1 MQGAGT
7 GDTVGNGYEIMTD
20 EVGAERG
27 EGRHILVVE
36 DDSEL
41 AGMLDYFLRS
51 RGYRVTG
58 VSNGVDG
65 LRAVMAEDYDAILC
79 DMVMPQ
85 MPGDMFYLAVR
96 RVRPQLCERFIFV
109 TAHQERPRVKE
120 FLNQVREMV
129 LRKPFNLEDL
139 AGLLDRLFRERV
151 KG

>member
-1 MQGAGT
+1 MQGDGT
-7 GDTVGNGYEIMTD
+7 GAAIASWYDFMTD
-20 EVGAERG
+20 DVGAERG
-27 EGRHILVVE
+27 ESRHILVVE

-85 MPGDMFYLAVR
+85 MPGDMFYMAVR

-139 AGLLDRLFRERV
+139 AVLLDRLFQERV
-151 KG
+151 RG

>member
-1 MQGAGT
+1 
-7 GDTVGNGYEIMTD
+7 MTD
-20 EVGAERG
+20 DRG
-27 EGRHILVVE
+27 QANREARQILVVE

-51 RGYRVTG
+51 RGHQVTA

-65 LRAVMAEDYDAILC
+65 LRAVMAQDYDAILC

-85 MPGDMFYLAVR
+85 MAGDMFYLAVR
-96 RVRPQLCERFIFV
+96 RVRPHLCERFIFV

-129 LRKPFNLEDL
+129 LRKPFNLDDL
-139 AGLLDRLFRERV
+139 AALLERLFRDSTPGESA
-151 KG
+151 GGEA

>member
-1 MQGAGT
+1 MKEEA
-7 GDTVGNGYEIMTD
+7 
-20 EVGAERG
+20 
-27 EGRHILVVE
+27 RHILVVE

-65 LRAVMAEDYDAILC
+65 LRAVMADEYDAILC

-85 MPGDMFYLAVR
+85 MPGDMFYMAVR
-96 RVRPQLCERFIFV
+96 RVRPHLCERFIFV

-139 AGLLDRLFRERV
+139 ATLLERLFGEQKRA
-151 KG
+151 

>member
-1 MQGAGT
+1 MQGDGVADGM
-7 GDTVGNGYEIMTD
+7 IFMRD
-20 EVGAERG
+20 EVGEERG
-27 EGRHILVVE
+27 GSRHILVVE
-36 DDSEL
+36 DDAEL
-41 AGMLDYFLRS
+41 AGMLEYFLRN
-51 RGYRVTG
+51 RGHRVTG

-65 LRAVMAEDYDAILC
+65 LRAVMTQEFDAILC

-96 RVRPQLCERFIFV
+96 RVRPELCERFIFV

-139 AGLLDRLFRERV
+139 ANLLDRLFHEQRP
-151 KG
+151 

>member
-1 MQGAGT
+1 
-7 GDTVGNGYEIMTD
+7 MTD
-20 EVGAERG
+20 DRG
-27 EGRHILVVE
+27 QANREARQILVVE

-51 RGYRVTG
+51 RGHQVTA

-65 LRAVMAEDYDAILC
+65 LRAVMAQDYDAILC

-85 MPGDMFYLAVR
+85 MAGDMFYLAVR
-96 RVRPQLCERFIFV
+96 RVRPHLCERFIFV

-129 LRKPFNLEDL
+129 LRKPFNLDDL
-139 AGLLDRLFRERV
+139 AALLERLFRDSTAA
-151 KG
+151 

>member
-1 MQGAGT
+1 MT
-7 GDTVGNGYEIMTD
+7 HDVGQ
-20 EVGAERG
+20 ERG
-27 EGRHILVVE
+27 GSRHILVVE

-51 RGYRVTG
+51 RGYRVTS

-65 LRAVMAEDYDAILC
+65 LRAVMAEDYDAVLC

-85 MPGDMFYLAVR
+85 MPGDMFFMAVR

-139 AGLLDRLFRERV
+139 AVLLDRLFRERAA
-151 KG
+151 G

>member
-1 MQGAGT
+1 MMDEAVQESG
-7 GDTVGNGYEIMTD
+7 GN
-20 EVGAERG
+20 
-27 EGRHILVVE
+27 RHILVVE

-51 RGYRVTG
+51 RGYRVTV

-65 LRAVMAEDYDAILC
+65 LRAVMAEEYDAILC

-85 MPGDMFYLAVR
+85 MPGDMFYMAVR

-139 AGLLDRLFRERV
+139 ATLLDRLFREKQRA
-151 KG
+151 

>member
-1 MQGAGT
+1 MDVMDQQGTAT
-7 GDTVGNGYEIMTD
+7 GE
-20 EVGAERG
+20 A
-27 EGRHILVVE
+27 RHILVVE

-51 RGYRVTG
+51 RGYQVTS

-65 LRAVMAEDYDAILC
+65 LRSVMGTDYDAILC

-96 RVRPQLCERFIFV
+96 RVRPQLCERFIFI

-120 FLNQVREMV
+120 FLNQVSEMV
-129 LRKPFNLEDL
+129 LRKPFNLDDL
-139 AGLLDRLFRERV
+139 AALLERLFRASASS
-151 KG
+151 

>member
-1 MQGAGT
+1 
-7 GDTVGNGYEIMTD
+7 MTD
-20 EVGAERG
+20 DRG
-27 EGRHILVVE
+27 QANREARQILVVE

-51 RGYRVTG
+51 RGHQVTA

-65 LRAVMAEDYDAILC
+65 LRAVMGQDYDAILC

-85 MPGDMFYLAVR
+85 MAGDMFYLAVR
-96 RVRPQLCERFIFV
+96 RVRPHLCERFIFV

-129 LRKPFNLEDL
+129 LRKPFNLDDL
-139 AGLLDRLFRERV
+139 AALLERLFRDSTPGESA
-151 KG
+151 GGEA

>member
-1 MQGAGT
+1 MDKIEEQGA
-7 GDTVGNGYEIMTD
+7 EKR
-20 EVGAERG
+20 EA
-27 EGRHILVVE
+27 RHVLVVE

-51 RGYRVTG
+51 RGYQVTS

-65 LRAVMAEDYDAILC
+65 LRSIMGRDYDAILC

-96 RVRPQLCERFIFV
+96 RVRPHLCDRFIFI

-120 FLNQVREMV
+120 FLNQVSEMV
-129 LRKPFNLEDL
+129 LRKPFNLDDL
-139 AGLLDRLFRERV
+139 ATLLQRLFRESA
-151 KG
+151 KSQ

>member
-1 MQGAGT
+1 MEAQAFET
-7 GDTVGNGYEIMTD
+7 ADN
-20 EVGAERG
+20 
-27 EGRHILVVE
+27 RHILVVE

-51 RGYRVTG
+51 RGYRVTSVSSG
-58 VSNGVDG
+58 VEG

-96 RVRPQLCERFIFV
+96 RVRPHLCERFIFV
-109 TAHQERPRVKE
+109 TAHQEQPRVKE

-129 LRKPFNLEDL
+129 LRKPFNLDDL
-139 AGLLDRLFRERV
+139 AALLGRLFREQAPSSS
-151 KG
+151 